1 LLFSRDSLD
10 EIVSDRANKLEN
22 ECQSYLKHKHK
33 RMVFRIVEEA
43 VKSKNIEK
51 KQNLPIDFNRQM
63 YKKEINFVN
72 KRRVVSIRMML
83 ICGVFLNT
91 LTKQIREVLKEQE
104 YIQNEANNDFLLYFH
119 FINEV
124 VQKKKIAKDQN
135 RLNMKSEKGSFLL

>member
-1 LLFSRDSLD
+1 
-10 EIVSDRANKLEN
+10 
-22 ECQSYLKHKHK
+22 
-33 RMVFRIVEEA
+33 MVFRIVEEA